1 MVLQHFVF
9 LLQYIAMRNVTAVL
23 DISIPSNCHI
33 VQGVAAY
40 MHEVGNWRL
49 RVAESPL
56 ESIPDPRSWKCDGLI
71 ASFYNQSVASAI
83 LGLGVP
89 IVDTSGGK
97 GWYDPES
104 GIPYLGTDNR
114 AIAQMAARH
123 LVEQGY
129 RHFAFCGYRRTK
141 RIDWSAERA
150 EAFRETVG
158 EAGYRCHTFL
168 ASTSHGGRW
177 SNRRTGLPAWL
188 AARPRPLAVMAC
200 NDGCAQRVLDAC
212 RTAGLKVPDDV
223 GLVGVDNNEMMC
235 CLAEPSLT
243 SIEQGYRTLGY
254 EAARTLDSLMQGHR
268 PAVLGRVIPPE
279 RLIARRSTDALLF
292 DDADLRTALGFVR
305 RHACDPVQV
314 AEVVGAT
321 LVSRSTLDRKFH
333 EALGHSIH
341 AEIRRVQ
348 IARACELLQRP
359 GLSIKQVARRS
370 GFRTVQYFSA
380 AFSEAVGQS
389 PSDYRRNQLRERYG
403 F

>member
-1 MVLQHFVF
+1 
-9 LLQYIAMRNVTAVL
+9 MRNVTAVL

-83 LGLGVP
+83 LALGVP
-89 IVDTSGGK
+89 IVDTGGGK

-123 LVEQGY
+123 LIEQGY
-129 RHFAFCGYRRTK
+129 RHFGFCGYRRTK
-141 RIDWSAERA
+141 RTDWSAERA

-212 RTAGLKVPDDV
+212 RVAGLKVPDDV

-235 CLAEPSLT
+235 RLADPPLT

-254 EAARTLDSLMQGHR
+254 EAARTLDLLMRGR
-268 PAVLGRVIPPE
+268 KPPAMGRVIPPE
-279 RLIARRSTDALLF
+279 RLIARRSTDVFLF
-292 DDADLRTALGFVR
+292 DDTDLCAALEFVR
-305 RHACDPVQV
+305 RHACDPIRVADVLTAVQ
-314 AEVVGAT
+314 
-321 LVSRSTLDRKFH
+321 LSRSTLERKFH
-333 EALGHSIH
+333 AALGRSIH

-348 IARACELLQRP
+348 IAHACELLARP
-359 GLSIKQVARRS
+359 ELMVKQVARRS
-370 GFRTVQYFSA
+370 GFRTVQYLSA
-380 AFSEAVGQS
+380 VFREATGQK
-389 PSDYRRNQLRERYG
+389 PSDYRREKLRG
-403 F
+403 LWF

>member
-1 MVLQHFVF
+1 
-9 LLQYIAMRNVTAVL
+9 
-23 DISIPSNCHI
+23 
-33 VQGVAAY
+33 
-40 MHEVGNWRL
+40 
-49 RVAESPL
+49 
-56 ESIPDPRSWKCDGLI
+56 
-71 ASFYNQSVASAI
+71 
-83 LGLGVP
+83 
-89 IVDTSGGK
+89 
-97 GWYDPES
+97 
-104 GIPYLGTDNR
+104 
-114 AIAQMAARH
+114 MAARH
-123 LVEQGY
+123 LIEQGY
-129 RHFAFCGYRRTK
+129 RCFAFCGYQRTK
-141 RIDWSAERA
+141 RINWSSERA
-150 EAFRETVG
+150 AAFREAIERSG
-158 EAGYRCHTFL
+158 HPCHTFL
-168 ASTSHGGRW
+168 ASTSHSGRW
-177 SNRRTGLPAWL
+177 SDPRTGLPSWL
-188 AARPRPLAVMAC
+188 TSLPRPLGVMAC
-200 NDGCAQRVLDAC
+200 NDACAQRVLHAC
-212 RTAGLKVPDDV
+212 RVAGLKVPEDV

-305 RHACDPVQV
+305 RHACDPIQV
-314 AEVVGAT
+314 ADVVGAT

-348 IARACELLQRP
+348 IARACELLLHP
-359 GLSIKQVARRS
+359 GLSIKHVARRS

-380 AFSEAVGQS
+380 VFSEAVGQS